1 MSTLTAPLPTRQRA
15 DRSPDPVRPP
25 SGRRDR
31 RGLVAAVSLVVICA
45 SVAGFADLYASA
57 GHRAPVVV
65 VDRPLVS
72 GQTITADQIGR
83 ADISVSSGIE
93 TIPAADTSMVVGKR
107 AATSVPAGALLIP
120 ADLTSAPAVTA
131 GNAVVG
137 LALKDGQLPASGVVP
152 GDQVMIVQTA
162 TPGSPLSAPVSGA
175 PTGGTPAGSGTT
187 VLSGSG
193 TGVLVAQATVVA
205 LSAPS
210 ANSSGGYA
218 VLTSVEVPAAVAP
231 DVATAGSAG
240 QVSLVL
246 LAQGSTP
253 PMPGGGSA

>member
-1 MSTLTAPLPTRQRA
+1 MSTLTASRPTRQRA
-15 DRSPDPVRPP
+15 DVSPDPVRPP

-31 RGLVAAVSLVVICA
+31 RGLVAAVSLVVVCA

-57 GHRAPVVV
+57 GQRVPVVV
-65 VDRPLVS
+65 VDRPLVQ
-72 GQTITADQIGR
+72 GQPITSDQIGR

-93 TIPAADTSMVVGKR
+93 TIPAADASMVIGKR
-107 AATSVPAGALLIP
+107 AATSVPAGALLQP
-120 ADLTSAPAVTA
+120 ADVTTAPAVTA

-152 GDQVMIVQTA
+152 GEQVMIVQTA
-162 TPGSPLSAPVSGA
+162 TPGSPLSAPVSGV
-175 PTGGTPAGSGTT
+175 PTAGTSTGSGTT

-193 TGVLVAQATVVA
+193 TGVLVAQASVVA
-205 LSAPS
+205 VSAPS
-210 ANSSGGYA
+210 GNSSSGYA
-218 VLTSVEVPAAVAP
+218 VLASVEVPASVAP

-253 PMPGGGSA
+253 PMPAGASA